1 MSLDVYLE
9 DEAGER
15 LYSRN
20 ITHNLGVMAKE
31 AGIYMHLWRPDES
44 GITHARQLIDPLTNG
59 VMLLATEKRRFEQ
72 FNSPNGWGMW
82 VHFLP
87 FCCDYLQACKDSPGA
102 LVRVSR

>member
-20 ITHNLGVMAKE
+20 ITHNLGKMAQE
-31 AGIYMHLWRPDES
+31 AGIYMHLWRPDEN
-44 GITHARQLIDPLTNG
+44 GITHARQIIEPLSAG
-59 VMLLATEKRRFEQ
+59 LALLATQKRRFEE

-82 VHFLP
+82 EHFIP
-87 FCCDYLQACKDSPGA
+87 FCADYLQACRDHPDA